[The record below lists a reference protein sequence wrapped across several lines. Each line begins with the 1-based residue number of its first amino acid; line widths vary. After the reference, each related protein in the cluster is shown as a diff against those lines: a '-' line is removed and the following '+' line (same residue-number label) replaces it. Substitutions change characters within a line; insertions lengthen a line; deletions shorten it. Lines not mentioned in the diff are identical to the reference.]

1 MTKQFSTT
9 ISPYLSVNTI
19 LLEGEGWQIQFIGA
33 QADKELD
40 DYKIIMMWDEDV
52 DPEGKHAK
60 KVHDQAVALLN
71 AGTPLEKVHLE
82 IASLIEQ
89 ISDEIE
95 LEES

>member
-9 ISPYLSVNTI
+9 ISSHLSITTI
-19 LLEGEGWQIQFIGA
+19 LVEGEGWQIQFIGA

-40 DYKIIMMWDEDV
+40 DYKIIQMWDESV

-60 KVHDQAVALLN
+60 KVHDQAVALLTTE
-71 AGTPLEKVHLE
+71 TPLEKAHLE

-95 LEES
+95 LEE